1 MSAGRDVNLRVL
13 HKVAIDSVAVH
24 RGESMGGLQLPQ
36 RIAPNPNET
45 IGLLQEEWSG
55 IKSAVDGYCI
65 SAVGGV
71 RGRDRVRSEQ
81 DVVHGRGVHCS
92 RVGTAIAAATSTV
105 SIDAGVVNHVQLIRV
120 AVAYQ
125 RPEFLLHHD
134 RSVCI

>member
-45 IGLLQEEWSG
+45 IGLLQEEWGG
-55 IKSAVDGYCI
+55 IESAVDGYCI

-71 RGRDRVRSEQ
+71 RGRDGVTSDE
-81 DVVHGRGVHCS
+81 DGGAGRGVHCC
-92 RVGTAIAAATSTV
+92 RGGTAGAAGTCTG
-105 SIDAGVVNHVQLIRV
+105 SISAGVVNQVEL
-120 AVAYQ
+120 
-125 RPEFLLHHD
+125 
-134 RSVCI
+134 